1 MYIHLF
7 HAQLEI
13 RAFLALKMGFL
24 TFELVTNLMREIAS
38 QTSSRYS
45 YLIYSKLIEIRN
57 DNKSFA
63 KLNLNISLFLEP

>member
-1 MYIHLF
+1 MHNSISFEIH
-7 HAQLEI
+7 
-13 RAFLALKMGFL
+13 AFLALKMGFL

-38 QTSSRYS
+38 RTLSRYS
-45 YLIYSKLIEIRN
+45 YLIYSKLTEIRN